1 MRVSFNWLA
10 DYLDVP
16 SSQPAE
22 LAQVLE
28 SLGHEVEEIEQI
40 APDFRRVIT
49 ARVLEVEPH
58 PRADRIRV
66 CRVTTG
72 DEPITVVCGAW
83 NFEAGATVAWAL
95 PGSRL
100 SGGMEIGRRSIRGV
114 ESHGMICSEK
124 ELGLGENA
132 EGILV
137 LDSNVPLGED
147 LAGFEPLTDTV
158 LDLSITP
165 NRPDMMSYVGV
176 ARELA
181 AYFRT
186 DYRLPDLDFPQVDGR
201 PEIDITI
208 EDPTGCYRFVAREV
222 RGCRISPSPFWMQTR
237 LRASGQ
243 RPISN
248 VVDIT
253 NYVLLEL
260 GQPIH
265 AFDLDELGGADIVV
279 RRAYP
284 GERLITLD
292 GVDRVL
298 TTSDLVVADR
308 HRASALAGTMG
319 GGASEVTDDTS
330 AVLIEAASWDP
341 PTVLH
346 MSKRHALRTEASAR
360 FERGVDPALP
370 PVAAARAA
378 QLVTRLAG
386 GEALAQVTDVIARE
400 DRLHPVTISFE
411 LREAERI
418 LGPGFDTPRVVDLLS
433 RLHLAVEGEDP
444 ITVEVPTFRPDL
456 TRPIDLVEELARL
469 WGYNNFPERVPRGPG
484 GRRSI
489 RQRRTRQL
497 RQTLCGLGFSE
508 SVTLSF
514 MRSSEMEIWGWD
526 EEGERALQIHLKNPL
541 REEESI
547 LRTTLLPGLLRVA
560 RYNHSH
566 GLDDS
571 AIFELGRV
579 FFDRPHPV
587 LPKVPDQPERVG
599 LLAAG
604 HIGGSGLGMSR
615 RPVDFYTVSAV
626 WRRVANHLGLGH
638 WRLEPVEAPGWHPT
652 RTARLL
658 LEGEPVGMM
667 GEVHPAVVRRADL
680 SGRVIAMEL
689 ELDPLVADRE
699 HWQFRA
705 PSVFPPY
712 TFDMAFE
719 APAELAA
726 DEILAATAEAAGD
739 LLESV
744 QVFDEFRGEPL
755 GEGRKSLAINYT
767 LRAPDRTLS
776 GEETGA
782 ALRSM
787 AEAARRLGADLRGE
801 L

>member
-1 MRVSFNWLA
+1 MRVSLNWLA
-10 DYLDVP
+10 DYVDLGP
-16 SSQPAE
+16 SDPE
-22 LAQVLE
+22 ETAQVLE
-28 SLGHEVEEIEQI
+28 SLGHEVEETERL
-40 APDFRRVIT
+40 APGFGRVVT
-49 ARVLEVEPH
+49 ARVLEVEAH

-72 DEPITVVCGAW
+72 GEPQTVVCGAW

-95 PGSRL
+95 PGATL
-100 SGGMEIGRRSIRGV
+100 SGGVEIGRRSIRGV
-114 ESHGMICSEK
+114 ESNGMICSET
-124 ELGLGENA
+124 ELGLGDDA

-137 LDSNVPLGED
+137 FDSEVPTGED
-147 LAGFEPLTDTV
+147 LAGFDALTDTV
-158 LDLSITP
+158 LELSITP
-165 NRPDMMSYVGV
+165 NRPDVMSYVGV

-181 AYFRT
+181 AYHRV
-186 DYRLPDLDFPQVDGR
+186 DYRIPDPVFPQVDAR
-201 PEIDITI
+201 PRIGITV
-208 EDPTGCYRFVAREV
+208 EDPTGCYRFVSREV
-222 RGCRISPSPFWMQTR
+222 RGCRVSPSPFWMRTR

-265 AFDLDELGGADIVV
+265 AFDLEKLGGAGIVV
-279 RRAYP
+279 RRAHP
-284 GERLITLD
+284 GERLTTLD
-292 GVDRVL
+292 GVEREL
-298 TTSDLVVADR
+298 TPSDLVVADR
-308 HRASALAGTMG
+308 QRASALAGTMG
-319 GGASEVTDDTS
+319 GGASEVSSGTTE
-330 AVLIEAASWDP
+330 VLIEAASWDP

-370 PVAAARAA
+370 PLAATRAA
-378 QLVTRLAG
+378 ELVTRLAG
-386 GEALAQVTDVIARE
+386 GEALAEVTDVVARE
-400 DRLHPVTISFE
+400 DRLRPVRIDFE

-418 LGPGFDTPRVVDLLS
+418 LGPGFDAPRVSDLLS
-433 RLHLAVEGEDP
+433 RLHLGADGEDP

-484 GRRSI
+484 GGRSVS
-489 RQRRTRQL
+489 QRRTRTL
-497 RQTLCGLGFSE
+497 RQALCGLGFSE
-508 SVTLSF
+508 SVSLSF
-514 MRSSEMEIWGWD
+514 MRVSEIEIWGWD
-526 EEGERALQIHLKNPL
+526 EEDERALQIHLKNPL

-566 GLDDS
+566 GLDDV
-571 AIFELGRV
+571 AVFELGRV
-579 FFDRPHPV
+579 FLDRPHPV
-587 LPKVPDQPERVG
+587 LPMVPEQPERVG
-599 LLAAG
+599 LLATG
-604 HIGGSGLGMSR
+604 RLGGAGLGMAP
-615 RPVDFYTVSAV
+615 RPVDFYTVSAA
-626 WRRVANHLGLGH
+626 WRAISHQLDLED
-638 WRLEPVEAPGWHPT
+638 WRLEPVEAAGWHPA
-652 RTARLL
+652 RAARLL
-658 LEGEPVGMM
+658 LDGEPVGIM
-667 GEVHPAVVRRADL
+667 GEVHPAVVRRAEL
-680 SGRVIAMEL
+680 SGRVIAL
-689 ELDPLVADRE
+689 ELDLAPLVADRT

-719 APAELAA
+719 APEDLAA
-726 DEILAATAEAAGD
+726 DDLLSATGEAAGD
-739 LLESV
+739 LLESAR
-744 QVFDEFRGEPL
+744 VFDEFRGEPL
-755 GEGRKSLAINYT
+755 SRGRKSLAINYT

-787 AEAARRLGADLRGE
+787 AEAARAVGAELRGE

>member
-10 DYLDVP
+10 DYIDLP
-16 SSQPAE
+16 SSEPAVI
-22 LAQVLE
+22 ASVLE
-28 SLGHEVEEIEQI
+28 SLGHEVEETERI
-40 APDFRRVIT
+40 APDFQRVIT
-49 ARVLEVEPH
+49 ARVIEVEPH

-72 DEPITVVCGAW
+72 DEPMTVVCGAW
-83 NFEAGATVAWAL
+83 NFEAGAVVALAL
-95 PGSRL
+95 PGAKL
-100 SGGMEIGRRSIRGV
+100 NDGMEIGRRSIRGV
-114 ESHGMICSEK
+114 ESNGMICSER
-124 ELGLGENA
+124 ELGLGEDA

-137 LDSNVPLGED
+137 LDSEVPLGED
-147 LAGFEPLTDTV
+147 LAESESLTDTV

-165 NRPDMMSYVGV
+165 NRPDVMSYVGV

-181 AYFRT
+181 AYYQV
-186 DYRLPDLDFPQVDGR
+186 DYRLPEADFPQVDASPRIG
-201 PEIDITI
+201 ITV

-222 RGCRISPSPFWMQTR
+222 RGCRISASPFWMRNR

-265 AFDLDELGGADIVV
+265 AFDLDELGGEGIVV

-284 GERLITLD
+284 GERLTTLD
-292 GVDRVL
+292 GVERAL
-298 TTSDLVVADR
+298 APSDLVVADR
-308 HRASALAGTMG
+308 ERASALAGTMG
-319 GGASEVTDDTS
+319 GGASEVTGSTT

-346 MSKRHALRTEASAR
+346 MSKRHSLRTEASAR

-386 GEALAQVTDVIARE
+386 GLALAEVTDVIARE
-400 DRLHPVTISFE
+400 DRLQPTTIRFE

-418 LGPGFDTPRVVDLLS
+418 LGPGFDSPRVVNLLS
-433 RLHLAVEGEDP
+433 RLHLGVGGEDP
-444 ITVEVPTFRPDL
+444 VMVEVPTFRPDL

-484 GRRSI
+484 GGRSTT
-489 RQRRTRQL
+489 QRRTRTL
-497 RQTLCGLGFSE
+497 RDALCGLGFSE
-508 SVTLSF
+508 SVSLSF
-514 MRSSEMEIWGWD
+514 MRASEVEIWEWD
-526 EEGERALQIHLKNPL
+526 EDDERSLEIRLKNPL

-566 GLDDS
+566 GLDDV

-579 FFDRPHPV
+579 FLDRPHPV
-587 LPKVPDQPERVG
+587 LAKVPDQPERLGV
-599 LLAAG
+599 LATG
-604 HIGGSGLGMSR
+604 RLGGSGLGVAH

-626 WRRVANHLGLGH
+626 WRTLSHRLDLGD
-638 WRLEPVEAPGWHPT
+638 WRLEPVEAAGWHPV
-652 RTARLL
+652 RAARLA
-658 LEGEPVGMM
+658 LEGKTVGMM
-667 GEVHPAVVRRADL
+667 GEVHPGVVRRAEL
-680 SGRVIAMEL
+680 SGRVVAMEL
-689 ELDPLVADRE
+689 DLDPLVAARKR
-699 HWQFRA
+699 WQFRT

-712 TFDMAFE
+712 TFDLAFE
-719 APAELAA
+719 APEELAA
-726 DEILAATAEAAGD
+726 DDLLSATGEAAGS
-739 LLESV
+739 LLESAW
-744 QVFDEFRGEPL
+744 VFDEFRGEPL
-755 GEGRKSLAINYT
+755 GKGRKSLAINYT
-767 LRAPDRTLS
+767 LRAADRTLS
-776 GEETGA
+776 SEETQA

-787 AEAARRLGADLRGE
+787 ADAARRMGAELRGE

>member
-10 DYLDVP
+10 DYIDLP
-16 SSQPAE
+16 SSEPEAI
-22 LAQVLE
+22 APVLE
-28 SLGHEVEEIEQI
+28 SLGHEVEETERL
-40 APDFRRVIT
+40 APDFGRVIT
-49 ARVLEVEPH
+49 ARVIEVEPH

-66 CRVTTG
+66 CRITTG
-72 DEPITVVCGAW
+72 GEPMTVVCGAW

-95 PGSRL
+95 PGSKL
-100 SGGMEIGRRSIRGV
+100 SGGIEIGRRSIRGV
-114 ESHGMICSEK
+114 ESNGMICSEK
-124 ELGLGENA
+124 ELGLGEDA

-137 LDSNVPLGED
+137 FDSEVPLGED
-147 LAGFEPLTDTV
+147 LAGFDSLTDTV

-165 NRPDMMSYVGV
+165 NRPDVMSYVGV

-181 AYFRT
+181 AYYQV
-186 DYRLPDLDFPQVDGR
+186 DYRLPEPDFPQVDAR
-201 PEIDITI
+201 PRIGVTV
-208 EDPTGCYRFVAREV
+208 EDPTGCYRFVSREV
-222 RGCRISPSPFWMQTR
+222 QGCRVSPSPFWMRTR

-265 AFDLDELGGADIVV
+265 AFDLDELGGAGIVV
-279 RRAYP
+279 RRARP
-284 GERLITLD
+284 GERLTTLD
-292 GVDRVL
+292 GVERTL
-298 TTSDLVVADR
+298 TPSDLVVADR
-308 HRASALAGTMG
+308 ERASALAGTMG
-319 GGASEVTDDTS
+319 GGASEVSESTT

-346 MSKRHALRTEASAR
+346 MSKRHTLRTEASAR

-386 GEALAQVTDVIARE
+386 GEALAEVTDVIARE
-400 DRLHPVTISFE
+400 DRLQPVTISFE
-411 LREAERI
+411 LRQAERI

-433 RLHLAVEGEDP
+433 RLHLGVEGQDP
-444 ITVEVPTFRPDL
+444 IMVEVPTFRPDL

-484 GRRSI
+484 GGRSI
-489 RQRRTRQL
+489 RQRRTRSL
-497 RQTLCGLGFSE
+497 RQALCGLGFSE
-508 SVTLSF
+508 SVSLSF
-514 MRSSEMEIWGWD
+514 MRAAEIEIWGWD
-526 EEGERALQIHLKNPL
+526 EDDERAREIHLKNPL

-560 RYNHSH
+560 RYNYSH
-566 GLDDS
+566 GLDDV

-579 FFDRPHPV
+579 FLDRPHPI

-599 LLAAG
+599 LLATG
-604 HIGGSGLGMSR
+604 RLGGSGLGITHL
-615 RPVDFYTVSAV
+615 PVNFYTVSAA
-626 WRRVANHLGLGH
+626 WRALSHHLDLGD
-638 WRLEPVEAPGWHPT
+638 WRLEPVEAAGWHPA
-652 RTARLL
+652 RAARLVL
-658 LEGEPVGMM
+658 DGKTAGIM
-667 GEVHPAVVRRADL
+667 GEVHPGVVRRAEL

-689 ELDPLVADRE
+689 DLELLIADRKQ
-699 HWQFRA
+699 WQFRP

-719 APAELAA
+719 ASEDLAA
-726 DEILAATAEAAGD
+726 DDLVAATGEAAGD

-744 QVFDEFRGEPL
+744 RVFDEFRGKPL

-776 GEETGA
+776 SEETQA

-787 AEAARRLGADLRGE
+787 ADAARRIGADLRGE

>member
-10 DYLDVP
+10 DYIDLP
-16 SSQPAE
+16 SSEPEAI
-22 LAQVLE
+22 AQVLE
-28 SLGHEVEEIEQI
+28 SLGHEVEETERL
-40 APDFRRVIT
+40 APDFGRVIT
-49 ARVLEVEPH
+49 ARVVEVEPH

-72 DEPITVVCGAW
+72 GEPMTVVCGAW

-95 PGSRL
+95 PGSKL
-100 SGGMEIGRRSIRGV
+100 SGGAEIGRRSIRGV
-114 ESHGMICSEK
+114 ESNGMICSEK
-124 ELGLGENA
+124 ELGLGEDA

-137 LDSNVPLGED
+137 FDSEVSLGED
-147 LAGFEPLTDTV
+147 LAGFDSLTDTV

-165 NRPDMMSYVGV
+165 NRPDVMSYVGV

-181 AYFRT
+181 AYYQV
-186 DYRLPDLDFPQVDGR
+186 DYRLPEPDFPQVDAR
-201 PEIDITI
+201 PRIGITV
-208 EDPTGCYRFVAREV
+208 EDPTGCYRFVSREV
-222 RGCRISPSPFWMQTR
+222 WGCRVSPSPFWMRIR

-243 RPISN
+243 RPIAN

-265 AFDLDELGGADIVV
+265 AFDLDELGGAGIVV
-279 RRAYP
+279 RRARP
-284 GERLITLD
+284 GERLTTLD
-292 GVDRVL
+292 GVERTL
-298 TTSDLVVADR
+298 TPSDLVVADR
-308 HRASALAGTMG
+308 ERASALAGTMG
-319 GGASEVTDDTS
+319 GGASEVSEGTS

-346 MSKRHALRTEASAR
+346 MSKRHTLRTEASAR
-360 FERGVDPALP
+360 FERGVDPALA

-386 GEALAQVTDVIARE
+386 GEALAEVTDVIARE
-400 DRLHPVTISFE
+400 DRLQPVTISFE
-411 LREAERI
+411 LRQAERI

-433 RLHLAVEGEDP
+433 RLHLGVEGEDP
-444 ITVEVPTFRPDL
+444 IMVEVPTFRPDL

-484 GRRSI
+484 GGRSI
-489 RQRRTRQL
+489 RQRRTRSL
-497 RQTLCGLGFSE
+497 RQALCGLGFSE
-508 SVTLSF
+508 SVSLSF
-514 MRSSEMEIWGWD
+514 MRAAEIEIWGWD
-526 EEGERALQIHLKNPL
+526 EDDERAREIHLKNPL

-566 GLDDS
+566 GLDDV

-579 FFDRPHPV
+579 FLDRPHPV
-587 LPKVPDQPERVG
+587 LPKVPDQPERLG
-599 LLAAG
+599 LLATG
-604 HIGGSGLGMSR
+604 RLGGSGLGITHL
-615 RPVDFYTVSAV
+615 PVNFYTVSAA
-626 WRRVANHLGLGH
+626 WRALSHHLDLGD
-638 WRLEPVEAPGWHPT
+638 WRLEPVEAAGWHPA
-652 RTARLL
+652 RAARLVL
-658 LEGEPVGMM
+658 DDKTVGIM
-667 GEVHPAVVRRADL
+667 GEVHPGVVRRAEL

-689 ELDPLVADRE
+689 DLDPLIADRK
-699 HWQFRA
+699 HWQFRP

-719 APAELAA
+719 APEELAA
-726 DEILAATAEAAGD
+726 DDLVAATGEAAGD
-739 LLESV
+739 LLESAR
-744 QVFDEFRGEPL
+744 VFDEFRGKPL
-755 GEGRKSLAINYT
+755 GEGRKSLAVNYT

-776 GEETGA
+776 SEETQA

-787 AEAARRLGADLRGE
+787 ADAALRIGADLRGE

>member
-1 MRVSFNWLA
+1 MRVSLNWLA
-10 DYLDVP
+10 DYVDLGPTDP
-16 SSQPAE
+16 E
-22 LAQVLE
+22 EIAQVLE
-28 SLGHEVEEIEQI
+28 SLGHEVEETERL
-40 APDFRRVIT
+40 APDFGRVVT
-49 ARVLEVEPH
+49 ARVLEVEAH

-72 DEPITVVCGAW
+72 GEPQTVVCGAW

-95 PGSRL
+95 PGATL
-100 SGGMEIGRRSIRGV
+100 SGGVEIGRRSIRGV
-114 ESHGMICSEK
+114 ESNGMICSER
-124 ELGLGENA
+124 ELGLGDDA

-137 LDSNVPLGED
+137 FDSEVPPGED
-147 LAGFEPLTDTV
+147 LAGFDALTDTV
-158 LDLSITP
+158 LELSITP
-165 NRPDMMSYVGV
+165 NRPDVMSYVGV

-181 AYFRT
+181 AYHRV
-186 DYRLPDLDFPQVDGR
+186 DYRIPDPVFPQVDAR
-201 PEIDITI
+201 PRIRITVD
-208 EDPTGCYRFVAREV
+208 DPTGCYRFVSREV
-222 RGCRISPSPFWMQTR
+222 RGCRVSPSPFWMRTR

-265 AFDLDELGGADIVV
+265 AFDLEKLGGAGIVV
-279 RRAYP
+279 RRAHP
-284 GERLITLD
+284 GERLTTLD
-292 GVDRVL
+292 GVEREL
-298 TTSDLVVADR
+298 TPSDLVVADR
-308 HRASALAGTMG
+308 ERASALAGTMG
-319 GGASEVTDDTS
+319 GGASEVSSGTTE
-330 AVLIEAASWDP
+330 VLIEAASWDP

-370 PVAAARAA
+370 PLAATRAA
-378 QLVTRLAG
+378 ELVSRLAG
-386 GEALAQVTDVIARE
+386 GEALAEVTDVVARE
-400 DRLHPVTISFE
+400 DRMRPVTIEFE

-418 LGPGFDTPRVVDLLS
+418 LGPGFDALRVSDLLS
-433 RLHLAVEGEDP
+433 RLHLGADGEDP

-484 GRRSI
+484 GGRSVS
-489 RQRRTRQL
+489 QRRTRTL
-497 RQTLCGLGFSE
+497 RQALCGLGFSE
-508 SVTLSF
+508 SVSLSF
-514 MRSSEMEIWGWD
+514 MRVSEIEIWGWD
-526 EEGERALQIHLKNPL
+526 EEDERALQIHLKNPL

-566 GLDDS
+566 GLDDV
-571 AIFELGRV
+571 AVFELGRV
-579 FFDRPHPV
+579 FLDRPHPV
-587 LPKVPDQPERVG
+587 LPMVPDQPERVG
-599 LLAAG
+599 LLATG
-604 HIGGSGLGMSR
+604 RLGGAGLGMAP

-626 WRRVANHLGLGH
+626 WRALSHQLDLEG
-638 WRLEPVEAPGWHPT
+638 WRLDPVEAPGWHPA
-652 RTARLL
+652 RAARLL
-658 LEGEPVGMM
+658 LDGEPVGIM
-667 GEVHPAVVRRADL
+667 GEVHPAVVRRAEL
-680 SGRVIAMEL
+680 SGRVIAL
-689 ELDPLVADRE
+689 ELDLAPLVADRT

-719 APAELAA
+719 APEDLAA
-726 DEILAATAEAAGD
+726 DDLLSATGEAAGD
-739 LLESV
+739 LLESAR
-744 QVFDEFRGEPL
+744 VFDEFRGEPL
-755 GEGRKSLAINYT
+755 SRGRKSLAINYT

-776 GEETGA
+776 SEETGE

-787 AEAARRLGADLRGE
+787 AEAARAVGAELRGE